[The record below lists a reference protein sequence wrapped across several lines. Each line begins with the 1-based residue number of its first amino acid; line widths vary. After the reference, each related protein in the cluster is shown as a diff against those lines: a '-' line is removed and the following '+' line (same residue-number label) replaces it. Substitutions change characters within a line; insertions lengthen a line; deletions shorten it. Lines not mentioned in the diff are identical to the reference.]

1 MKKVLILGATG
12 AMATYLIPE
21 HHTWREIAEMYK
33 RIGGLKYIT
42 VTNEDYINILGGSVY
57 AKQQLEYDRCYNR
70 IVDNTKILKLSGL
83 SQNELMPLE
92 AGLRMKLAALTEEGL
107 CYIGCN
113 EEVNRRM
120 DEYLEGITGA

>member
-21 HHTWREIAEMYK
+21 HHTWREIAEIYK

-70 IVDNTKILKLSGL
+70 IVDNTKIL
-83 SQNELMPLE
+83 
-92 AGLRMKLAALTEEGL
+92 
-107 CYIGCN
+107 
-113 EEVNRRM
+113 
-120 DEYLEGITGA
+120 